1 MNKNTTNKPIYWSE
15 AVRHLNHYDPVI
27 SKLIKKYKSGKY
39 LSRSNSVFKTM
50 FKIII
55 GQQIS
60 IEAASSIEKKIIRLL
75 GRITSKNILNTSDD
89 DLRKC
94 GLSFRKAKYLKGIAK
109 LLQTRPNYF
118 QRLKGMSDSN
128 AIDELKLLYGIGQ
141 WSAEMFLIFY
151 FNRKNILPLGDIGLI
166 NSFCNNYKVKRN
178 MFLSNIKKYKKL
190 WDPYC
195 TVATWYLWRD
205 IDEDVVQY

>member
-1 MNKNTTNKPIYWSE
+1 MKKNITKKPVYWSA
-15 AVRHLNHYDPVI
+15 AVEHLNHHDPII
-27 SKLIKKYKSGKY
+27 SKLIKKHKSDKY
-39 LSRSNSVFKTM
+39 LTRSNSVFKTM

-60 IEAASSIEKKIIRLL
+60 IEAANSIEKKIVKLL
-75 GRITSKNILNTSDD
+75 GRITNKNILSISDD

-109 LLQTRPNYF
+109 LMQTCPNYF
-118 QRLKGMSDSN
+118 YRLKEMSDSN
-128 AIDELKLLYGIGQ
+128 AIDELKQLYGIGQ

-151 FNRKNILPLGDIGLI
+151 FNRRNILPLGDIGLI

-178 MFLSNIKKYKKL
+178 MFLSNIKKYEKL
-190 WDPYC
+190 WEPYC